1 MEENE
6 ASTDGIISI
15 MWEQNTYVPGYGN
28 DHLVWGFCVGDLLK
42 VERSQNAQDD
52 LQDSSTPTTRLE
64 GLILTLADFHS
75 YGNFL
80 EVNCFLL
87 QMYSVFLHQ

>member
-6 ASTDGIISI
+6 VSTDEIISI
-15 MWEQNTYVPGYGN
+15 IQEQHTFVPGHGN
-28 DHLVWGFCVGDLLK
+28 DHLVRTFCVGDLLT
-42 VERSQNAQDD
+42 VEKSQNAQDD
-52 LQDSSTPTTRLE
+52 LQDSSTPTGRLD
-64 GLILTLADFHS
+64 GQIPALADFYS

-87 QMYSVFLHQ
+87 QMYSVFLR

>member
-15 MWEQNTYVPGYGN
+15 MREQQTYVPGHSTN
-28 DHLVWGFCVGDLLK
+28 HLVRTFCVGDLLT

-52 LQDSSTPTTRLE
+52 LQDSITPST
-64 GLILTLADFHS
+64 
-75 YGNFL
+75 
-80 EVNCFLL
+80 
-87 QMYSVFLHQ
+87 